1 MIKITPS
8 FTFSGQCSQAI
19 ELYKKAF
26 GAEVKVKLLYSDA
39 NPKDFQYKNE
49 SEKDFIFH
57 SQIKIGNQII
67 ILSDDSGGM
76 LNDDVQGKTGKT
88 FLQNLLVGFPSDEE
102 LNAAYEI
109 LSDGATVFVPMC
121 STTYASR
128 YVFLVDKFGGRWELI
143 SGHKPVE

>member
-8 FTFSGQCSQAI
+8 FTFHGQCSQAI

-26 GAEVKVKLLYSDA
+26 GAEVKFKLLYSDA
-39 NPKDFQYKNE
+39 NPKDFQCKNE

-57 SQIKIGNQII
+57 AQIKIGNQII

-76 LNDDVQGKTGKT
+76 LNDDEQGKTGKI
-88 FLQNLLVGFPSDEE
+88 FLQNLLMGFSSDDE
-102 LNAAYEI
+102 LKKAYEI
-109 LSDGATVFVPMC
+109 LSDGATIFVPMC
-121 STTYASR
+121 KTTYASC

-143 SGHKPVE
+143 SGHKEIE